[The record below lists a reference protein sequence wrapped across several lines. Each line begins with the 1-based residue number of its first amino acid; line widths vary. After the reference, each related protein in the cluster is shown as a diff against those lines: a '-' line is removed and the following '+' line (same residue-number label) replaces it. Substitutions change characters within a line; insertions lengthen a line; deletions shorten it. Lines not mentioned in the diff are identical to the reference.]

1 MTSRSEEE
9 LSSLVV
15 QGWMNVWGEFC
26 ELFNVSDVNCSVLR
40 PHSVYTNYKSTKSVR
55 RGVAISVSFGMMA

>member
-26 ELFNVSDVNCSVLR
+26 DLFTVGDVTTDGVR
-40 PHSVYTNYKSTKSVR
+40 TFWRQTQTNRYGDR
-55 RGVAISVSFGMMA
+55 RLGDIVWTFG

>member
-26 ELFNVSDVNCSVLR
+26 ELFNVGDVNCSVLR

-55 RGVAISVSFGMMA
+55 RGVAISVSFGVMA